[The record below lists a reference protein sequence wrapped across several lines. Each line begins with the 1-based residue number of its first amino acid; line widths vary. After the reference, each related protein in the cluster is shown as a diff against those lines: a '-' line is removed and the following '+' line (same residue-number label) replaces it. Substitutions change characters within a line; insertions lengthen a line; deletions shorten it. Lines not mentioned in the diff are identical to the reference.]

1 MLDVAA
7 DGRTLRQILE
17 DIDAY
22 AEENNDFLLAQY
34 VGELIAVTDVLV
46 ADYETMLG
54 RLCEAR
60 ETMDRMEEEFMED
73 QGMLSLYEMY
83 YLDRLM
89 AEGLPPFA
97 DNFEGDIAEFVRE
110 YYKNRMDLVED
121 TFYTDE

>member
-1 MLDVAA
+1 

-17 DIDAY
+17 DLKDHY
-22 AEENNDFLLAQY
+22 GNDEVGSLLLA
-34 VGELIAVTDVLV
+34 ELEKVTDVLV

-83 YLDRLM
+83 YLERRM

-97 DNFEGDIAEFVRE
+97 DNFEGDIAEFVRG
-110 YYKNRMDLVED
+110 YYKDRMDLVED